1 MEKGCI
7 ESERIAMHVNYR
19 HYAGPLKLA
28 VLDLAGTFLD
38 FGSCAPAG
46 TFVELFARKG
56 ITVSDAEARGP
67 MGTHKRDHIAALCA
81 LNGVQK
87 QWKSRYGHVP
97 SSADIDALYA
107 AFIPLQIEALPRYS
121 ALIPGAREA
130 VAALRRRGLRI
141 AFTTG
146 YSREMMNIVL
156 ADAQKQGLTMDA
168 AVCAS
173 DVPTG
178 RPAPWMAMEC
188 ERLTAIYPPAACIK
202 LGDTIVDIEEGR
214 NAGMWSV
221 GVAVTGNM
229 TGLSLVDW
237 EALASEAQQARR
249 RRARRAMLDAGAHAV
264 IDSIAELPCLVD
276 SINKLMAKGGAADTT
291 MIPNP

>member
-1 MEKGCI
+1 M
-7 ESERIAMHVNYR
+7 RINDR

-46 TFVELFARKG
+46 TFVELFARRG
-56 ITVSDAEARGP
+56 VTVTDAEARGP
-67 MGTHKRDHIAALCA
+67 MGKHKRDHIATLCA
-81 LNGVQK
+81 LNSVQK
-87 QWKSRYGHVP
+87 QWKSRYGRVP
-97 SSADIDALYA
+97 SAADMDALYA

-121 ALIPGAREA
+121 ALIPGALEA
-130 VAALRRRGLRI
+130 VADLRRRGLRI

-156 ADAQKQGLTMDA
+156 AEARKQGLSIDA
-168 AVCAS
+168 AVCAT
-173 DVPTG
+173 DVPAG

-202 LGDTIVDIEEGR
+202 LGDTLVDIEEGR

-229 TGLSLVDW
+229 TGLSLADW
-237 EALASEAQQARR
+237 ESLAAEERKTLR

-276 SINKLMAKGGAADTT
+276 SINKSMAKGGAADIT